1 MYTSYLPINN
11 SDILATQTGLEL
23 TKRVNCYTPEGRD
36 LVIDKLERLK
46 TENFNRVLVPSFQY
60 YTNECEVTYIVNY
73 IKGYAIGTLV
83 PQYAN
88 IVYEDVVQKKS
99 DWTFYDYSTINFIV
113 DVTTEKIYAVDL
125 LSYTNVP
132 NHDDRQSK
140 WDIVRPDEFNKLK
153 SAMNLS

>member
-1 MYTSYLPINN
+1 MYPSYVPINN
-11 SDILATQTGLEL
+11 SDILATETGLEL
-23 TKRVNCYTPEGRD
+23 TKRVNCYTSEGRD

-46 TENFNRVLVPSFQY
+46 TENFNRVLVPPFQY
-60 YTNECEVTYIVNY
+60 STNQYEVTYTVNY
-73 IKGYAIGTLV
+73 IKGYVMGTLI
-83 PQYAN
+83 PKFAN

-99 DWTFYDYSTINFIV
+99 DWTFFDYSTINFIV
-113 DVTTEKIYAVDL
+113 EVTTEKIYAVDL
-125 LSYTNVP
+125 LSYANIP

>member
-1 MYTSYLPINN
+1 MYASYVPI
-11 SDILATQTGLEL
+11 
-23 TKRVNCYTPEGRD
+23 
-36 LVIDKLERLK
+36 
-46 TENFNRVLVPSFQY
+46 VPSFQY
-60 YTNECEVTYIVNY
+60 YTNECEVTCIVNY

-113 DVTTEKIYAVDL
+113 EVTTEKIYAVDL

-140 WDIVRPDEFNKLK
+140 WDIVRPDEFNILK
-153 SAMNLS
+153 SVMNLS